1 MAKLDIDFTLLDDS
15 VVRNGFRALMSGG
28 DLDDFKRNP
37 VMLLQH
43 NRPSEYANT
52 DDIMLPIGAWY
63 DIRIEGNRL
72 MAKPDFDDD
81 DELALRVQKKVEKK
95 YLNGVSVWIDP
106 LSVSDDPDIMLPG
119 QTLPTFTKW
128 GILEASIVDIPNCKN
143 SLAIRNSAGKR
154 ITLSGALD
162 KDTVEYL
169 KTLSTKKT
177 MDRKL
182 LCAKLGLNE
191 NATDAEISEKLVADK
206 KAVDASTQLSAENA
220 NLKTEITRLK
230 TEAETSRVEG
240 LVDAAINANKLTA
253 KDREKYIKL
262 AKADF
267 ETTKE
272 VIDGLKPY
280 KSIEA
285 QLSAGTENKAE
296 LDALVKLSGNEL
308 YVQGK
313 LERLQAL
320 SPEQFK
326 LKYKE
331 AFGVEFPGA
340 GNKS

>member
-28 DLDDFKRNP
+28 DIEEFKKNP

-43 NRPSEYANT
+43 NRPKEYAGA

-63 DIRIEGNRL
+63 DIRIDGNKL
-72 MAKPDFDDD
+72 LAKPDFDDD
-81 DELALRVQKKVEKK
+81 DELAIKVQKKVEKK
-95 YLNGVSVWIDP
+95 YLNAVSVWIDP
-106 LSVSDDPDIMLPG
+106 FTVSDDPATMLPG

-143 SLAIRNSAGKR
+143 ALAIRNSAGNR
-154 ITLSGALD
+154 ITLSGTLD
-162 KDTVEYL
+162 KATAEYL
-169 KTLSTKKT
+169 KTLTTQKT

-182 LCAKLGLNE
+182 LCAKLGLDE
-191 NATDAEISEKLVADK
+191 NATDAQISEKLVADK
-206 KAVDASTQLSAENA
+206 NAIEASALLATENT

-230 TEAETSRVEG
+230 TEAETAKVEG
-240 LVDAAINANKLTA
+240 LVDAAITASKLTA
-253 KDREKYIKL
+253 TDREKYIKL

-267 ETTKE
+267 DTTKE

-280 KSIEA
+280 KSIES
-285 QLSAGTENKAE
+285 QLSAGGENKAE
-296 LDALVKLSGNEL
+296 LDELVKLSGKEL

-331 AFGVEFPGA
+331 AFGIEFPSA
-340 GNKS
+340 TNS